1 MKITVLGSGSA
12 YGTPMAFNYWGQA
25 NPENPKN
32 RRMRASILLEDE
44 GKRILIDAGP
54 DFRNQ
59 INQFSIPDIDAV
71 FLTHGHYDHIA
82 GVPELPRAS
91 KLLRHK
97 IGIYASE
104 ETMAEIK
111 NAYGYLFSGGEAESA
126 GLAWELLPDCGKAAV
141 GGLPLEVFQVPHHH
155 LMSSGFR
162 YKNFVYVTDWQGFS
176 DEAAA
181 VIDGADLLLAE
192 CNNGFSPES
201 NGHSSWPEI
210 EKRLK
215 NLKIGQIVL
224 GHLSARVDYDAFKS
238 RLPEGI
244 VPAYD
249 GLVLEL

>member
-25 NPENPKN
+25 NPENPRN
-32 RRMRASILLEDE
+32 RRMRASVLLEDE

-59 INQFSIPDIDAV
+59 INQFSISDIDAV

-97 IGIYASE
+97 IKIYASE

-111 NAYGYLFSGGEAESA
+111 TAYGYLFSGGEAESV
-126 GLAWELLPDCGKAAV
+126 GLSWELLPDNGKV
-141 GGLPLEVFQVPHHH
+141 DICDLPFGVFQVPHHH

-162 YKNFVYVTDWQGFS
+162 YKNFVYITDWQGLS
-176 DEAAA
+176 DEAAS
-181 VIDGADLLLAE
+181 VINGANLLLAE

-224 GHLSARVDYDAFKS
+224 GHLSARVDYDIFKS
-238 RLPEGI
+238 RLPESV

-249 GLVLEL
+249 GMVLEL